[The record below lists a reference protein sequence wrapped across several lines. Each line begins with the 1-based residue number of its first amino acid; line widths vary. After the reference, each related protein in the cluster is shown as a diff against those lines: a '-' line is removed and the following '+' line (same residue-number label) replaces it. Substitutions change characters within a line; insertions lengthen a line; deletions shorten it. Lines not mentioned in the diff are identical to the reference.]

1 MKLQGWRGPKVVF
14 SMYGILILAA
24 SLVTFGT
31 SRASRDNLRD
41 TDTKDPSK
49 LDFLSDWYLVVLTVF
64 CYFIG
69 HELIHYQRIRS
80 SQDTVLYCT
89 LLHCVYVYFH
99 VHAFIFWHKFVGSAR
114 LTVNKSARVLRGC
127 KFDRILPSSER
138 VWRTAP
144 HELDCLHMDCWR
156 ICSDML
162 WGVEEWKRSLTK
174 LWNGSIWSKTF
185 FFQASWRPSHAVGF

>member
-1 MKLQGWRGPKVVF
+1 
-14 SMYGILILAA
+14 
-24 SLVTFGT
+24 
-31 SRASRDNLRD
+31 
-41 TDTKDPSK
+41 
-49 LDFLSDWYLVVLTVF
+49 VVLTVF

-69 HELIHYQRIRS
+69 HELIYYQRIRS

-185 FFQASWRPSHAVGF
+185 FFKQADDRATLWVFKTKNSFGRNKRGHKITRLVRGQRIQSYVVLKVLSAASP